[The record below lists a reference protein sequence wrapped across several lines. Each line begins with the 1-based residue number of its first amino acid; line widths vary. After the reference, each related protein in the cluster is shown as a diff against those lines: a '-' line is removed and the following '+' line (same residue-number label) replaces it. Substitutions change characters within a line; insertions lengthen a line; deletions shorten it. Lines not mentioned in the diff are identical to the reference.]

1 MELKANSGI
10 VEDMQII
17 GPRKSRAAAAGVA
30 ELMRSLKPRKRHFT
44 LVPSLPMARHSFQA
58 ATAFRAREPKTGLP

>member
-1 MELKANSGI
+1 MVLEVDSGI

-30 ELMRSLKPRKRHFT
+30 ELMRSLKPRKG
-44 LVPSLPMARHSFQA
+44 PIDKGKKQGKAIS
-58 ATAFRAREPKTGLP
+58 TALGS